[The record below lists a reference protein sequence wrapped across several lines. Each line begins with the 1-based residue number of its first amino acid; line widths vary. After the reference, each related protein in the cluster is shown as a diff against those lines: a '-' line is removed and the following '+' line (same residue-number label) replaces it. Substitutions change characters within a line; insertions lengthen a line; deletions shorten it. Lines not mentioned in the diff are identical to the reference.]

1 MLTNKEIIRK
11 VNEAFAADDT
21 EGILFHVADDVRW
34 EVAGFSIAVG
44 KEAFR
49 KEIHNEAFE
58 GAPIITIKNEIAEG
72 DYVAVEGT
80 VLATLKGGTKIP
92 LLFHN
97 TYRLEDGKIKEM
109 TSYVVPEKAN

>member
-21 EGILFHVADDVRW
+21 AEILFHVADDVHW
-34 EVAGFSIAVG
+34 IVAGFSIAVG

-49 KEIHNEAFE
+49 KEIHNDAFE
-58 GAPIITIKNEIAEG
+58 GVPVITIKNEIAEG